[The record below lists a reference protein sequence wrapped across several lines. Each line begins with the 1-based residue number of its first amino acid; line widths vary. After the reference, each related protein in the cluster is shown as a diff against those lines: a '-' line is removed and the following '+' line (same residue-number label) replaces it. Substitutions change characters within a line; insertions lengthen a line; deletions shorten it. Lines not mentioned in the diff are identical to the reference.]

1 MADATNSSATDDWL
15 RLDQQLCFAL
25 YSTSLA
31 MTKIYK
37 PILGELGLTYPQY
50 LVMLVLWETD
60 KLTVSALGERLTL
73 DSGTLTPLLKRL
85 EVAGFVARAR
95 DDEDERRVL
104 VSLTDAGRRLRASAE
119 GIPEKMLCATQ
130 CSIEEIQTLTARLH
144 EMRTTLDNARSE
156 D

>member
-1 MADATNSSATDDWL
+1 MADATHSSATDDWL

-85 EVAGFVARAR
+85 EVAGLVTRAR
-95 DDEDERRVL
+95 DEEDERRVL

>member
-1 MADATNSSATDDWL
+1 MTQATIPSQTEDWL
-15 RLDQQLCFAL
+15 QLDRQLCFAL

-50 LVMLVLWETD
+50 LVMLVLWENESP
-60 KLTVSALGERLTL
+60 TVSELGARLSL

-85 EVAGFVARAR
+85 EAAGLVDRLR
-95 DDEDERRVL
+95 DTEDERRVL
-104 VSLTDAGRRLRASAE
+104 VSLTDAGRSLRASAT

-130 CSIEEIQTLTARLH
+130 CSIEEIQFLTARLH
-144 EMRTTLDNARSE
+144 ALRSTLESARS
-156 D
+156 DD